1 MDKEIWKS
9 VKGYEGIYEVSNF
22 GNVKSL
28 TRFRISKGGTL
39 AHLQGRLMVQKTSKN
54 GYKVA
59 HLRSGGTSYY
69 PSVHKLVA
77 EAFILNK
84 ENKPTVNHKDGDK
97 SNNFASNLEWATFSE
112 QMNHAVKLN
121 LLEKRGFPKFSK
133 KFKKEVHD
141 YYHLN
146 NLSIYELSVMF
157 GISERTAGRIVK
169 EVKPR
174 STNRKLKDGTNII
187 DSILTQEQV
196 QEIKKLREDGWTYS
210 RLASTF
216 NRSVSQMH
224 RVVNNLS
231 RNNLIE

>member
-1 MDKEIWKS
+1 
-9 VKGYEGIYEVSNF
+9 
-22 GNVKSL
+22 
-28 TRFRISKGGTL
+28 
-39 AHLQGRLMVQKTSKN
+39 
-54 GYKVA
+54 
-59 HLRSGGTSYY
+59 
-69 PSVHKLVA
+69 
-77 EAFILNK
+77 
-84 ENKPTVNHKDGDK
+84 
-97 SNNFASNLEWATFSE
+97 
-112 QMNHAVKLN
+112 
-121 LLEKRGFPKFSK
+121 
-133 KFKKEVHD
+133 
-141 YYHLN
+141 
-146 NLSIYELSVMF
+146 MF